1 MITSNNE
8 SMKKLIAVLVGGGL
22 IMGLTVWANDD
33 FDVHDE
39 IQLGADQQA
48 VVVPGEE
55 GTSAELI
62 ESYQK
67 ALEEA
72 QRSGNPN
79 LVQQLMESR
88 NAALLAQPQASAMP
102 SVNTADL
109 PFPLLGL
116 ELDRDQDG
124 LSDSDEI
131 VLMTNASNP
140 DTDGDTY
147 ADGIEVVRGYNPLI
161 ASPNDKIE
169 YIEPAQADD
178 IRYQVTGLRLGDSGE
193 NEQLTITGTGP
204 NHSLIALLVR
214 SDQNKVWITRTDKT
228 GRFIYVSGDTLD
240 MGDYKIYAAAVSA
253 DGKTLAASRALAFT
267 RTEDALVKIEPT
279 PAPVTNNEENQNKIA
294 RKTIISL
301 AAAGVFGLALIV
313 LVWLLMR
320 RRGKIKADRLP
331 STWTER
337 SSKQIH

>member
-1 MITSNNE
+1 MAG
-8 SMKKLIAVLVGGGL
+8 LAVL
-22 IMGLTVWANDD
+22 ANDD

-39 IQLGADQQA
+39 IQPGADQQT

-55 GTSAELI
+55 GTSVELI

-72 QRSGNPN
+72 QRTGNPN

-88 NAALLAQPQASAMP
+88 NAAGIKQPQTSGIP

-109 PFPLLGL
+109 PFGLLDV
-116 ELDRDQDG
+116 EFDRDQDG

-131 VLMTNASNP
+131 VLVTNASNP

-147 ADGIEVVRGYNPLI
+147 ADGIEVVRGYNPLV

-169 YIEPAQADD
+169 YGEPTQAND
-178 IRYQVTGLRLGDSGE
+178 IRYQITGLRLGDSGE

-204 NHSLIALLVR
+204 NNSLIALLVM
-214 SDQNKVWITRTDKT
+214 SDQNKLWITRTDKT

-267 RTEDALVKIEPT
+267 RTEDALVKIDPT
-279 PAPVTNNEENQNKIA
+279 PAAVTNNEENPNKFS
-294 RKTIISL
+294 RETIISL
-301 AAAGVFGLALIV
+301 AAAGIIGLALIV

-331 STWTER
+331 STWTAR